1 MIRKRTL
8 ICAVAVALSFPT
20 QTFAAHGGT
29 SGRRHGSPEWHSGP
43 VWGGWHVGPGWGGPR
58 WGDPSWHDGPRW
70 GGHWWDGRWW
80 GGYGIVPAGH
90 LPPLA
95 GFGIATES
103 GPKRVCMKA

>member
-43 VWGGWHVGPGWGGPR
+43 VWHRALCGADGTSVRDGAVPDGAILVGMMVPDGAGTGGMVAGGE
-58 WGDPSWHDGPRW
+58 
-70 GGHWWDGRWW
+70 
-80 GGYGIVPAGH
+80 VMA
-90 LPPLA
+90 
-95 GFGIATES
+95 
-103 GPKRVCMKA
+103 